1 MSNMEKDIIVTC
13 VFYCRYCSS
22 SSLIKIYEER
32 KMKSKGEKVR
42 IIIIIIIIIW
52 VQIWNL
58 KSVWIEGK

>member
-32 KMKSKGEKVR
+32 QMKSKGEKVR
-42 IIIIIIIIIW
+42 IIIIIIW

-58 KSVWIEGK
+58 KSVWLEGK